1 MQEHVCVQ
9 LIAANKLHTQN
20 KKKHMNFYVKNT
32 SKDKEQ
38 SNRKKEELAWIW
50 SKRPNIESWR
60 MQE

>member
-38 SNRKKEELAWIW
+38 SNRKKEELA
-50 SKRPNIESWR
+50 
-60 MQE
+60 

>member
-1 MQEHVCVQ
+1 
-9 LIAANKLHTQN
+9 
-20 KKKHMNFYVKNT
+20 MNFYVKNT

>member
-1 MQEHVCVQ
+1 MCVQ
-9 LIAANKLHTQN
+9 LIATNKLHTQN
-20 KKKHMNFYVKNT
+20 KKKHTNLYIRNT
-32 SKDKEQ
+32 SKDKQQ